1 MASLVADCQQL
12 GLTLTQAQTD
22 ALDAYVA
29 LLNKWNKTFNLISRQ
44 DISRVVPRHVLDS
57 LAGHRWIRGKTVLD
71 VGSGAGLP
79 GIPLAVVLPEVHFT
93 LCDRM
98 ARRSRFQ
105 SQVVR
110 ELKLDNVEVLNADVA
125 AIPVE
130 RCFSTIVARAVDAA
144 PELWKLVKDRLP
156 LGGALVVYS
165 STQVDDTP
173 LVEFPG
179 GEAVQHQVT
188 VPGMNSP
195 HAICEIKKR

>member
-1 MASLVADCQQL
+1 
-12 GLTLTQAQTD
+12 
-22 ALDAYVA
+22 
-29 LLNKWNKTFNLISRQ
+29 
-44 DISRVVPRHVLDS
+44 
-57 LAGHRWIRGKTVLD
+57 
-71 VGSGAGLP
+71 
-79 GIPLAVVLPEVHFT
+79 
-93 LCDRM
+93 
-98 ARRSRFQ
+98 
-105 SQVVR
+105 
-110 ELKLDNVEVLNADVA
+110 VLNTDVA
-125 AIPVE
+125 EIPAE
-130 RCFSTIVARAVDAA
+130 RSFSTIVARAVDAA